1 MPVFSLFAILGV
13 ACYACG
19 DEIAAALA

>member
-13 ACYACG
+13 AHCACG
-19 DEIAAALA
+19 CEISAVPA